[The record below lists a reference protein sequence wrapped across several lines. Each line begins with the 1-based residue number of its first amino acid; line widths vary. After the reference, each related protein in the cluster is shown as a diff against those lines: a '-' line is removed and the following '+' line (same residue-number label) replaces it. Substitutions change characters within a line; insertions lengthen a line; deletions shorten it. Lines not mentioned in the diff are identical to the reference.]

1 MTIDS
6 SGFTDNTPRAQPE
19 SLRGRALS
27 VSLTVNDLEKSLN
40 WYRDVLG
47 FTVDNQYEHDGKAF
61 AVSLKAGAV
70 HILIGQDDG
79 AKGTDRVKGEGLSM
93 QITTAQSVDE
103 IAERI
108 KERGGRLDVEPVNTR
123 WGARMIRLRD
133 PDGFKLTI
141 SSIP

>member
-1 MTIDS
+1 MTLDGS
-6 SGFTDNTPRAQPE
+6 DFTDNTPRAQPE

-27 VSLTVNDLEKSLN
+27 VSLTVNDLEKSLI

-93 QITTAQSVDE
+93 QITTAQSIDE
-103 IAERI
+103 IAECI
-108 KERGGRLDVEPVNTR
+108 KQRGGRLDVEPVNTR
-123 WGARMIRLRD
+123 WGARMIRL
-133 PDGFKLTI
+133 
-141 SSIP
+141 